1 MIGTSTDLEDGEV
14 TETNAT
20 LEVQSLESSVRE
32 NHTGIKRGSYGSVF
46 LRAHVRVMVSRV
58 RCLNYVVTADDDSSS
73 VGKLITQMLL
83 VCVGASSRGDGERA
97 GVRNGIIFPDGR
109 DTEGS
114 HGHVRPANA

>member
-14 TETNAT
+14 AETNAT

-32 NHTGIKRGSYGSVF
+32 NDTGSVF